1 MKNATATIL
10 DIVKEPDKILRGKA
24 KEIPTDSIPTAPI
37 QRLIDHM
44 KDTLAATPDGVGLAA
59 PQIGKPL
66 QIFIVSEEAESID
79 RMEKMLIEKK
89 NEPLSPEA
97 ELPRK
102 ERWNY
107 YVFINPAVK
116 NVSKRKL
123 GRSEGCLS
131 VPGKFGEVRRHEK
144 ITVEAYDENGKKFTR
159 GAARFFA
166 RVLQHE
172 LDHLQGTL
180 FIDKAEKIF
189 KSDNNGKKESRD

>member
-1 MKNATATIL
+1 MKSEMANIL
-10 DIVKEPDKILRGKA
+10 DIVKEPDKVLRGKA
-24 KEIPTDSIPTAPI
+24 KEVPPDSILTAPV
-37 QRLIDHM
+37 QRLVTQM

-59 PQIGKPL
+59 PQVGKPL
-66 QIFIVSEEAESID
+66 QIFIVSEEAENID
-79 RMEKMLIEKK
+79 RIEKMLIEKK
-89 NEPLSPEA
+89 SEPISPEIK
-97 ELPRK
+97 LPQK

-107 YVFINPAVK
+107 HVFVNPIVK
-116 NVSKRKL
+116 NVSKRKI

-166 RVLQHE
+166 RVMQHE
-172 LDHLQGTL
+172 LDHLRGTL

-189 KSDNNGKKESRD
+189 ESNIGKKESRD